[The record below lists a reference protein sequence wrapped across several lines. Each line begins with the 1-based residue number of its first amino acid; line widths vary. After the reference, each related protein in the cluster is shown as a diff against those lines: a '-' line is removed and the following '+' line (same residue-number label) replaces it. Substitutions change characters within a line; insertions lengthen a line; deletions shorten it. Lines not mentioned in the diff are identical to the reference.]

1 MRHRDILR
9 GMIICMVILLIVLA
23 VVMATPVGAA
33 YDGARVTTAK
43 QDALHEAAEILR
55 AAGYAE
61 DSTEIRTL
69 SAAWWQEEEDLN
81 IIAKTIQYEANPQYC
96 GWEHSVAV
104 GVVVLN
110 RVASPYFPDTVREVV
125 AAPGQYLPSYTW
137 GFEDISRLSYEA
149 AKAAMDG
156 DHDVPA
162 DAYWQAQFPQGTS
175 TWKTF
180 LCDTGYF
187 RSVTYICCGIP
198 GVS

>member
-1 MRHRDILR
+1 MKKYQLHIA
-9 GMIICMVILLIVLA
+9 IIAMVIIFVVICVL
-23 VVMATPVGAA
+23 MAQTAAA
-33 YDGARVTTAK
+33 YDGSRVTTAR
-43 QDALHEAAEILR
+43 QDALHQAADILR

-69 SAAWWQEEEDLN
+69 SAAWWQQEEDLN
-81 IIAKTIQYEANPQYC
+81 IIAKVIQYEADPRWC

-104 GVVVLN
+104 GAVVMN
-110 RVASPYFPDTVREVV
+110 RVASPYFPNTVREVV
-125 AAPGQYLPSYTW
+125 AAPGQYLPAYTW
-137 GFEDISRLSYEA
+137 GFDGISRLSYEA
-149 AKAAMDG
+149 AKAALDG

-187 RSVTYICCGIP
+187 RSTTYICCGIP

>member
-1 MRHRDILR
+1 MKHKYIVA
-9 GMIICMVILLIVLA
+9 GGVVILVLIFIALCVII
-23 VVMATPVGAA
+23 ATPASA
-33 YDGARVTTAK
+33 DYDGARVTTAR
-43 QDALHEAAEILR
+43 QDALHQAADILR

-69 SAAWWQEEEDLN
+69 SAAWWQQEEDLN

-110 RVASPYFPDTVREVV
+110 RVASSHFPNSVKEVV

-137 GFEDISRLSYEA
+137 GFENISRLSYEA

-156 DHDVPA
+156 DHDVPS
-162 DAYWQAQFPQGTS
+162 DCYWQDCNVQGTAI
-175 TWKTF
+175 WKAFTV
-180 LCDTGYF
+180 DTGWF
-187 RSVTYICCGIP
+187 RSTTYICRGIP

>member
-1 MRHRDILR
+1 MKHKYIIR
-9 GMIICMVILLIVLA
+9 GIVICMIVLFLA
-23 VVMATPVGAA
+23 LCVLMATPVGAA
-33 YDGARVTTAK
+33 YDGARVTTAR
-43 QDALHEAAEILR
+43 QDALHQAADILR

-104 GVVVLN
+104 GVVVIN
-110 RVASPYFPDTVREVV
+110 RVASPYFPNTVREVV
-125 AAPGQYLPSYTW
+125 AAPGQYLPAYTW
-137 GFEDISRLSYEA
+137 EFENISRLSYEA

-162 DAYWQAQFPQGTS
+162 DAYWQAEFPQGREV
-175 TWKTF
+175 WRTF
-180 LCDTGYF
+180 RVDTGWYASTTF
-187 RSVTYICCGIP
+187 ICR
-198 GVS
+198 GVA